1 MVARFE
7 RLSAGRRVAR
17 VRRVPAMTPWGNL
30 VGYSRALRKGSVIAV
45 SGTTATNARGR
56 IIGRNDPYKQTT
68 FIVKKIQAALKDL
81 GGTLDDI
88 VRTRIYTTD
97 ISLWREIARAHRQS
111 LGKPKPACTMVQVS
125 RLIDPDMLVEMEV
138 EAVCDN

>member
-7 RLSAGRRVAR
+7 RPSAGRRVAR

-30 VGYSRALRKGSVIAV
+30 VGYSRAVRKGSVIAV
-45 SGTTATNARGR
+45 SGTNAANARGR

-138 EAVCDN
+138 DAVCDN